1 MADDESPRTAPAKKA
16 TPKSSRLGASGEAVR
31 LNIRRLRD
39 AQGVSGAQLSA
50 AMKRLGRPIPLVGIQ
65 RIESGERRVDV
76 DDLMAFAVAL
86 NVSPATLLMHPT
98 LDDEGADIQTADDLV
113 PITGWHKPIPARPV
127 WDWIGAEKP
136 LIHGTD
142 FSFYSLA
149 WPRWVQ
155 ELRLSVIKFPGEDG
169 YTDGNH

>member
-1 MADDESPRTAPAKKA
+1 M
-16 TPKSSRLGASGEAVR
+16 R

-39 AQGVSGAQLSA
+39 AQGISGAQLSA
-50 AMKRLGRPIPLVGIQ
+50 TMKRLGRPIPLVGIQ

-86 NVSPATLLMHPT
+86 NVSPATLLMPANN
-98 LDDEGADIQTADDLV
+98 ADGTEVQTGKELV
-113 PITGWHKPIPARPV
+113 PITGWHQPISARPV

-169 YTDGNH
+169 YADGDD

>member
-1 MADDESPRTAPAKKA
+1 MADDESTRTPPAKKA
-16 TPKSSRLGASGEAVR
+16 TKSSRLGESGEAVR
-31 LNIRRLRD
+31 QNIRRLRD
-39 AQGVSGAQLSA
+39 AQGISGAQLA
-50 AMKRLGRPIPLVGIQ
+50 ATMKRLGRPIPLVGIQ

-86 NVSPATLLMHPT
+86 NVAPATLLMP
-98 LDDEGADIQTADDLV
+98 DVDADGAEVQSGNDLV
-113 PITGWHKPIPARPV
+113 AITGWHKPISARPV

-155 ELRLSVIKFPGEDG
+155 ELRLSLIKFPGEDG
-169 YTDGNH
+169 YTDGND